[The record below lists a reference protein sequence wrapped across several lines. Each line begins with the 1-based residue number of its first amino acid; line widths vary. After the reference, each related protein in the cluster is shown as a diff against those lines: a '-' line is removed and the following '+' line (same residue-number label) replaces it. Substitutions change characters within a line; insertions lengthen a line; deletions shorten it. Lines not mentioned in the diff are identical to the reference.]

1 MVTKYLFI
9 DCETANPQGKICSI
23 GYFVDDAADGHYTL
37 IDPEDDFF
45 WFNTR
50 INHIEQKDVA
60 GKPTFP
66 QFCEESDFLSLLED
80 YVVVGHNV
88 ANADLHYIRKTLAAY
103 GIAMPRVSY
112 VDTYAMALADK
123 RGLPGKL
130 KDLCPALGVDLS
142 DHYNAL
148 ADAWACREVFH
159 MLADYSGLPESSN
172 WDETC
177 RPKAKGVGIVIPDG
191 SIGLTNKT
199 NQPLEEILAE
209 FESNGLRA
217 YAGDFDGVKDVNF
230 VVTGVVPGFP
240 GSKVIENELK
250 RMGARAASSVSGKT
264 DCLVIGHNAGN
275 SKIAD
280 ARKCRTKIM
289 TVSDLL
295 ELMSA

>member
-123 RGLPGKL
+123 RGLQANSRTSALRLGSTCPTTTTHSQMPGH
-130 KDLCPALGVDLS
+130 A
-142 DHYNAL
+142 A
-148 ADAWACREVFH
+148 R
-159 MLADYSGLPESSN
+159 SS
-172 WDETC
+172 TC
-177 RPKAKGVGIVIPDG
+177 WP
-191 SIGLTNKT
+191 TT
-199 NQPLEEILAE
+199 
-209 FESNGLRA
+209 
-217 YAGDFDGVKDVNF
+217 
-230 VVTGVVPGFP
+230 
-240 GSKVIENELK
+240 
-250 RMGARAASSVSGKT
+250 AA
-264 DCLVIGHNAGN
+264 
-275 SKIAD
+275 
-280 ARKCRTKIM
+280 ARKQQLGRDMPSKSEGRGHRHSRRVNWPDEQDEPASRGDTCGVRVKRTARVCRRLRRRQRRQLRRDRSRSRLPWVQGHRERAEANGRKGR
-289 TVSDLL
+289 
-295 ELMSA
+295 